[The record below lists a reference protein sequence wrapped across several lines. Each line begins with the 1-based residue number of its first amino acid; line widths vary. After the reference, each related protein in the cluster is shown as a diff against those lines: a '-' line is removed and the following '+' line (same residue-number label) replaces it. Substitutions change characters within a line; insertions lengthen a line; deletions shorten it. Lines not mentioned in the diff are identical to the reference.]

1 MQPVRDGG
9 IPGDHSTGLELK
21 LTFKDGGAFDFHSTF
36 EQLREQLHQARQIAR
51 DQEPR
56 DEVILE
62 QLPAYDPAPPE
73 SGEPQPPAIS
83 AFERM
88 AITPTATTNT
98 STVAPPT
105 GLSPGY
111 SGAPPGYEESTN
123 GDLNYR

>member
-21 LTFKDGGAFDFHSTF
+21 LTFKDGGAYDFHSTF

-62 QLPAYDPAPPE
+62 QLPAYDAAIPEPAEVPTT
-73 SGEPQPPAIS
+73 AIS
-83 AFERM
+83 ASERM
-88 AITPTATTNT
+88 AVPATATVNA
-98 STVAPPT
+98 STVSPFAGVPPGYAEAPPD
-105 GLSPGY
+105 
-111 SGAPPGYEESTN
+111 YEESTT
-123 GDLNYR
+123 R